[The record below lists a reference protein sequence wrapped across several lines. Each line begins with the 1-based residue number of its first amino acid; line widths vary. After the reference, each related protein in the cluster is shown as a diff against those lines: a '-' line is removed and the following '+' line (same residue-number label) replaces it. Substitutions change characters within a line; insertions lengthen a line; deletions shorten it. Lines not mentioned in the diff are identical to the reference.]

1 MLKSCSTPFSHAH
14 CPSRFLLEQI
24 ADKWSVLVL
33 GALCDKP
40 LRFNEIKR
48 SLEGITQKALTQ
60 CLRKLERNG
69 IVARRVLTFSPI
81 AVEYHITP
89 LGHTL
94 KEPFQALYRWTVEY
108 LPEVAKARDAFDRR
122 QEEQQLATTDAS
134 VISSDERQRL
144 SPALSVKTP

>member
-1 MLKSCSTPFSHAH
+1 MLPGSLKETTMLKSCAAPYSHAN

-33 GALCDKP
+33 GALCEKP
-40 LRFNEIKR
+40 LRFNDLKR

-69 IVARRVLTFSPI
+69 IVERRVLAFSPI

-108 LPEVAKARDAFDRR
+108 LPQVAQARERFD
-122 QEEQQLATTDAS
+122 
-134 VISSDERQRL
+134 QRL
-144 SPALSVKTP
+144 GEQEKAMSDAQA

>member
-1 MLKSCSTPFSHAH
+1 MLPGSLKETTMLKPCIAPFSHAN

-33 GALCDKP
+33 GALCEKP

-69 IVARRVLTFSPI
+69 IVERRVLTFSPI

-94 KEPFQALYRWTVEY
+94 KEPFQALYHWTVEY
-108 LPEVAKARDAFDRR
+108 LPQVARAREVFDQR
-122 QEEQQLATTDAS
+122 QEEQNKAM
-134 VISSDERQRL
+134 SD
-144 SPALSVKTP
+144 SYA

>member
-1 MLKSCSTPFSHAH
+1 MLKSCAAPYSHAN

-33 GALCDKP
+33 GALCEKP
-40 LRFNEIKR
+40 LRFNDLKR

-69 IVARRVLTFSPI
+69 IVERRVLAFSPI

-108 LPEVAKARDAFDRR
+108 LPQVALARERFD
-122 QEEQQLATTDAS
+122 
-134 VISSDERQRL
+134 QRL
-144 SPALSVKTP
+144 SEQEKAMSDAQA

>member
-1 MLKSCSTPFSHAH
+1 MLKPCVSPFSHAN

-33 GALCDKP
+33 GALCEKP

-69 IVARRVLTFSPI
+69 IVERRVLTFSPI

-108 LPEVAKARDAFDRR
+108 LPQVALAREVFDQR
-122 QEEQQLATTDAS
+122 QEEQTRAM
-134 VISSDERQRL
+134 SD
-144 SPALSVKTP
+144 SNA

>member
-1 MLKSCSTPFSHAH
+1 MLPGSLKETTMPKSCTSPYSHAN

-33 GALCDKP
+33 GALCEKP

-69 IVARRVLTFSPI
+69 IVERRVLTFSPI

-89 LGHTL
+89 LGNTL
-94 KEPFQALYRWTVEY
+94 KEPFQALYRWTTEH
-108 LPEVAKARDAFDRR
+108 LPQVTQARERFD
-122 QEEQQLATTDAS
+122 
-134 VISSDERQRL
+134 QRL
-144 SPALSVKTP
+144 NEQEKALSDADA